1 MYVTCSIILHS
12 IHIAGIMHLFTFD
25 RRAYSHRSNS
35 LDTLRD
41 WSRAI
46 FEPDMKQMT

>member
-12 IHIAGIMHLFTFD
+12 IHIARIMHLFTFD
-25 RRAYSHRSNS
+25 RHAYSHRSNS

-41 WSRAI
+41 WSRAT
-46 FEPDMKQMT
+46 FEPVMKHTT